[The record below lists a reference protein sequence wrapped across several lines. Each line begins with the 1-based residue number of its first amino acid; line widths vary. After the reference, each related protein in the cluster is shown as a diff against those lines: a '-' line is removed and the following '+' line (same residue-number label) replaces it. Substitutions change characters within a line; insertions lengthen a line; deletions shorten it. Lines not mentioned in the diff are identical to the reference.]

1 MSDYAIPKGIS
12 QTSVTLLTNTSVT
25 TLLATQSN
33 AADLT
38 EIAVA
43 NESGSAATI
52 TLDRYDGS
60 TARTIFKGTV
70 AANDTLFINF
80 DAYRL
85 LSTQSIRGTAGTGNV
100 LTCHVSYKDLSIT

>member
-1 MSDYAIPKGIS
+1 MSDYAHSNGIS
-12 QTSVTLLTNTSVT
+12 QTVATLLTNTSVA
-25 TLLATQSN
+25 TLLTSPNN
-33 AADLT
+33 AADVT
-38 EIAVA
+38 EIAIA

-52 TLDRYDGS
+52 TIDRYDGS

-85 LSTQSIRGTAGTGNV
+85 LGTHSIRGTAGTGNV